1 MTKHVAI
8 TDAEAHL
15 QDLVAEVESTGDEI
29 VLTRNGAPVARLLRA
44 EQQTRNAEVSP
55 EQIERR
61 RAAASRLQE
70 IARQL
75 NIGATHDE
83 IKEWIDEG
91 RH

>member
-1 MTKHVAI
+1 MTKHVSI

-44 EQQTRNAEVSP
+44 EQQEAGAPISAD
-55 EQIERR
+55 QIERR
-61 RAAASRLQE
+61 RAAALKLQD
-70 IARQL
+70 IARRL
-75 NIGATHDE
+75 NVGATHDE
-83 IKEWIDEG
+83 IKEWINED

>member
-15 QDLVAEVESTGDEI
+15 KDLVAEVESTGDEI

-44 EQQTRNAEVSP
+44 EQQARSAEVST
-55 EQIERR
+55 EQIEQR
-61 RAAASRLQE
+61 RAAALKLQE
-70 IARQL
+70 IARRL
-75 NIGATHDE
+75 HVGATHDE
-83 IKEWIDEG
+83 IKDWVNEG